1 MSQTA
6 RFLISS
12 LLLAVALG
20 LGVWVYPILTT
31 PNPGEEITAQV
42 FLKNDCGITDDAF
55 MLFVPSTGKRIA
67 FANKEVKLT
76 IKSGEPLQLVASS
89 TYPKIRYDG
98 ATEPAA
104 RRTTLNV
111 QCNPSD
117 FENSINRP
125 LRNQFGG

>member
-1 MSQTA
+1 
-6 RFLISS
+6 
-12 LLLAVALG
+12 
-20 LGVWVYPILTT
+20 
-31 PNPGEEITAQV
+31 
-42 FLKNDCGITDDAF
+42 

-76 IKSGEPLQLVASS
+76 IKSGEPLQLVASP